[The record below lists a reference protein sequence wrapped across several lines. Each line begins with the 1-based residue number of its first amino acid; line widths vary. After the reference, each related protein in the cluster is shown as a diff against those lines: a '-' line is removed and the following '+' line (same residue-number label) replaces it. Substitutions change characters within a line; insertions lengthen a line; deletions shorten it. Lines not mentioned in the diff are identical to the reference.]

1 MKVGAKSP
9 RGVMLEGPPG
19 TGKTLLAKAI
29 AGEAGVPFTSCSG
42 SEFVEMFVGVGASRV
57 RDLFKKAKDN
67 APCIIFIDEIDAIGG
82 QRSSAS
88 GGMGGGGND
97 EREQTLNQILTE
109 MDGFE
114 GNSGVIVVAATNRA
128 DVLDSALLRPGRFDR
143 RVPVGLPDKDGRRD
157 ILKVHARGKPLAEDC
172 DLDLIAGR
180 TIGFSG
186 ASLENLMN
194 EAAIYAAR
202 KEQDEITITDVE
214 EAIDRATVGLTKR
227 TGMNNEMRQRL
238 VATHEAGH
246 AVMGALTPDY
256 DPVAKITILPRTN
269 GAGGFTAFTPTE
281 DRMDGGMYSLRYL
294 KGQLQVALGGRLA
307 EEVVFGKEGITTG
320 ASSDLQQVRNISR
333 RMVTQWGFAADD
345 IGMTAWEGDNGPGM
359 LGSGRASEEK
369 EAAIDAAVE
378 RITKEAYEA
387 TKEIMLK
394 HRDLLDAV
402 TERLIEVETLD
413 GFEFAKI
420 VEQYTGIR
428 GPMLERIPIPVQNEL
443 EKAMEDAQMKQ

>member
-1 MKVGAKSP
+1 
-9 RGVMLEGPPG
+9 
-19 TGKTLLAKAI
+19 
-29 AGEAGVPFTSCSG
+29 
-42 SEFVEMFVGVGASRV
+42 
-57 RDLFKKAKDN
+57 
-67 APCIIFIDEIDAIGG
+67 
-82 QRSSAS
+82 
-88 GGMGGGGND
+88 MGGGGND

-114 GNSGVIVVAATNRA
+114 GNSGVIVVDA
-128 DVLDSALLRPGRFDR
+128 ALLRPGRFDR
-143 RVPVGLPDKDGRRD
+143 RVPVGLPDKDGRRE
-157 ILKVHARGKPLAEDC
+157 ILKVHARGKPLAENC

-180 TIGFSG
+180 TIGMSG
-186 ASLENLMN
+186 ASLQNLMN

-202 KEQDEITITDVE
+202 KELDEISITEVE

-227 TGMNNEMRQRL
+227 TGTTIQSRQRL
-238 VATHEAGH
+238 VAYHEAGH
-246 AVMGALTPDY
+246 AVMGALTPDH
-256 DPVAKITILPRTN
+256 DVVAKITILPRTN

-294 KGQLQVALGGRLA
+294 KGQLKVALGGRMA
-307 EEVVFGKEGITTG
+307 EEIAFGKDEVSTG
-320 ASSDLQQVRNISR
+320 ASNDLQQVRNISR
-333 RMVTQWGFAADD
+333 RMVTQWGFAADEV
-345 IGMTAWEGDNGPGM
+345 GMNAWEGDNGGGM
-359 LGSGRASEEK
+359 MGSGRASEEK

-378 RITKEAYEA
+378 RITKEAYES

-413 GFEFAKI
+413 GFEFARI

-443 EKAMEDAQMKQ
+443 EAAMKEVQKQ